1 MVEPTHVMPKGPKT
15 AASPFDKFN
24 APNLEIPE
32 AFREFAEKGTAQTKE
47 MYEKMRVGAEEAT
60 SLLENTFKTAT
71 TGATEFNRKIV
82 ENARSNANAI
92 FDHAKALLEA
102 KSPSEAIEISTAHVR
117 KQFEAVADQT
127 KELTALAQKVTTE
140 TVEPVKASITKTFN
154 KVA

>member
-1 MVEPTHVMPKGPKT
+1 MVEATHVMPKGPKT

-32 AFREFAEKGTAQTKE
+32 AFREIAEKGAAQTKE
-47 MYEKMRVGAEEAT
+47 MYEKMRVGTEEAT
-60 SLLENTFKTAT
+60 HLLENTFKTAT
-71 TGATEFNRKIV
+71 TGAVDFNRKVI
-82 ENARSNANAI
+82 ENARSNTNAI
-92 FDHAKALLEA
+92 FDHAIALLGA
-102 KSPSEAIEISTAHVR
+102 KSPSEAIEISTAHIR

-140 TVEPVKASITKTFN
+140 TTEPVKAGITKAFN